1 LASRYADRFNTHYQD
16 VLEHLEELRRREW
29 EELSPRMRVLPSA
42 ASTPGTPP
50 FPGPQ
55 ALLLTPVSAVA
66 SSSGAMGLPSSLSQQ
81 PIYTPGKYS
90 VSLCF
95 LFTFCS

>member
-1 LASRYADRFNTHYQD
+1 M
-16 VLEHLEELRRREW
+16 EHLEELRRREW

-42 ASTPGTPP
+42 VSTPGTPP

-55 ALLLTPVSAVA
+55 ALLLTPVSSA
-66 SSSGAMGLPSSLSQQ
+66 SSGAVGLPVSLSQQ

-90 VSLCF
+90 VSLSPR
-95 LFTFCS
+95 LA